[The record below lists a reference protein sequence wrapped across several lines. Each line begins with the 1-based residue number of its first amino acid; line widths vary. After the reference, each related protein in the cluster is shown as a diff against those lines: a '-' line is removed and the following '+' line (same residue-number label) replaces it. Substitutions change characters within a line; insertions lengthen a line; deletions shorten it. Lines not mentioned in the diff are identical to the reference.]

1 MKIALKSMLAAA
13 AVLTAIAAVSA
24 GALALTYLG
33 TRDRIVQSEHER
45 LLRQLNALV
54 PAGRYNNDLA
64 QDRLTL
70 RIPELDAR
78 DPVTVYRARQSGNP
92 VAAIL
97 TAVAPDGYSGDI
109 RLLIGI
115 EADGRLAG
123 VRVLEHRETPG
134 LGDKIDLDRAEWI
147 LSFDGRS
154 LSDPLPAQ
162 WTVRKDGGVFDQ
174 FAGATITPR
183 AVVKAVRRA
192 LEYFRQ
198 NQAALFEPLSTAP

>member
-134 LGDKIDLDRAEWI
+134 LGDKIDLDRADWI

>member
-78 DPVTVYRARQSGNP
+78 DPVTVYRARQSGSP

-134 LGDKIDLDRAEWI
+134 LGDKIDLDRADWI

>member
-13 AVLTAIAAVSA
+13 AVLTAIVAVSA

-134 LGDKIDLDRAEWI
+134 LGDKIDLDRADWI

-198 NQAALFEPLSTAP
+198 NQAALFEPLSRR